1 MPKQQNDTAARPRW
15 NRLWR
20 QRPTPRSSISPNKM
34 NRAAPYLFLAPSLA
48 GLCVF
53 VLVPFADA
61 VRRSFTDAMGSR
73 FVGFANYASVLGNS
87 AFRLAAGNTARFIGV
102 CVPLLLCVSL
112 LLAVA
117 VRAAKDGGRIFKTT
131 YLIPMAI
138 PVASIVLLWQALFHR
153 QGLVNAV
160 LSALGAQP
168 VDFMGTDAAFWVLI
182 GTYVWKNAGYDM
194 ILWMAGLDGISDS
207 LYEAARVDG
216 AGAWQCFWRVTLPGL
231 LPTLFM
237 TAVLSLLNTFK
248 VFREAYLVGGA
259 YPHDSIYLLQHLF
272 NNWFLDLDVGRL
284 CAAAV
289 LIAAVSARFK
299 HANVVVI
306 VLTLAAMLAAVF
318 GSLAFSSQADD
329 MAAMTVLGTEL
340 VSQLAAVFPLLP
352 ALAVW
357 WPLWFMGT
365 GALMPLDELRAA
377 LGPVLQGA
385 EGSAFWPLLPS
396 WPTLQPLAEL
406 LLDTPQFFTM
416 FWNTCA
422 IAFPQVLGQVLVG
435 APAAWAFSR
444 LRFRGRRALFTL
456 YIVLMLMPFQV
467 TMVSGYL
474 VADAMGIMDTF
485 WAIILP
491 GVFSTFPVFIMAKGF
506 DAVPI
511 ALLEAASI
519 DGAGPL
525 RTFFHIGVPLGV
537 PGILSAAVLGF
548 LEAWNAIE
556 QPMTFLKTKALW
568 PLSLYLPQIAAEKL
582 GLAMVASLVMLAPAV
597 LIFRFGQKYLE
608 LGIQASGLKE

>member
-1 MPKQQNDTAARPRW
+1 
-15 NRLWR
+15 
-20 QRPTPRSSISPNKM
+20 
-34 NRAAPYLFLAPSLA
+34 
-48 GLCVF
+48 
-53 VLVPFADA
+53 
-61 VRRSFTDAMGSR
+61 
-73 FVGFANYASVLGNS
+73 
-87 AFRLAAGNTARFIGV
+87 
-102 CVPLLLCVSL
+102 
-112 LLAVA
+112 
-117 VRAAKDGGRIFKTT
+117 
-131 YLIPMAI
+131 
-138 PVASIVLLWQALFHR
+138 
-153 QGLVNAV
+153 
-160 LSALGAQP
+160 
-168 VDFMGTDAAFWVLI
+168 
-182 GTYVWKNAGYDM
+182 
-194 ILWMAGLDGISDS
+194 
-207 LYEAARVDG
+207 
-216 AGAWQCFWRVTLPGL
+216 
-231 LPTLFM
+231 
-237 TAVLSLLNTFK
+237 
-248 VFREAYLVGGA
+248 
-259 YPHDSIYLLQHLF
+259 
-272 NNWFLDLDVGRL
+272 
-284 CAAAV
+284 
-289 LIAAVSARFK
+289 
-299 HANVVVI
+299 
-306 VLTLAAMLAAVF
+306 
-318 GSLAFSSQADD
+318 
-329 MAAMTVLGTEL
+329 
-340 VSQLAAVFPLLP
+340 
-352 ALAVW
+352 
-357 WPLWFMGT
+357 MGT

-422 IAFPQVLGQVLVG
+422 IVFPQVLGQVLVG

-474 VADAMGIMDTF
+474 VADAMGIMD
-485 WAIILP
+485 
-491 GVFSTFPVFIMAKGF
+491 
-506 DAVPI
+506 AVPI

-519 DGAGPL
+519 DGPGPL

>member
-20 QRPTPRSSISPNKM
+20 QRPTPRGSISPNKM

-73 FVGFANYASVLGNS
+73 FVGVANYASVLGNS

-102 CVPLLLCVSL
+102 CVPL
-112 LLAVA
+112 
-117 VRAAKDGGRIFKTT
+117 
-131 YLIPMAI
+131 
-138 PVASIVLLWQALFHR
+138 ASIVLLWQALFHR

-289 LIAAVSARFK
+289 LIAAV
-299 HANVVVI
+299 
-306 VLTLAAMLAAVF
+306 LLAAI
-318 GSLAFSSQADD
+318 
-329 MAAMTVLGTEL
+329 
-340 VSQLAAVFPLLP
+340 
-352 ALAVW
+352 
-357 WPLWFMGT
+357 
-365 GALMPLDELRAA
+365 
-377 LGPVLQGA
+377 
-385 EGSAFWPLLPS
+385 
-396 WPTLQPLAEL
+396 L
-406 LLDTPQFFTM
+406 LLQKL
-416 FWNTCA
+416 W
-422 IAFPQVLGQVLVG
+422 GG
-435 APAAWAFSR
+435 E
-444 LRFRGRRALFTL
+444 
-456 YIVLMLMPFQV
+456 
-467 TMVSGYL
+467 
-474 VADAMGIMDTF
+474 DA
-485 WAIILP
+485 
-491 GVFSTFPVFIMAKGF
+491 
-506 DAVPI
+506 
-511 ALLEAASI
+511 
-519 DGAGPL
+519 
-525 RTFFHIGVPLGV
+525 R
-537 PGILSAAVLGF
+537 
-548 LEAWNAIE
+548 
-556 QPMTFLKTKALW
+556 
-568 PLSLYLPQIAAEKL
+568 
-582 GLAMVASLVMLAPAV
+582 
-597 LIFRFGQKYLE
+597 
-608 LGIQASGLKE
+608 

>member
-1 MPKQQNDTAARPRW
+1 MKRKN
-15 NRLWR
+15 LG
-20 QRPTPRSSISPNKM
+20 
-34 NRAAPYLFLAPSLA
+34 RAVLVLFL
-48 GLCVF
+48 
-53 VLVPFADA
+53 
-61 VRRSFTDAMGSR
+61 
-73 FVGFANYASVLGNS
+73 
-87 AFRLAAGNTARFIGV
+87 
-102 CVPLLLCVSL
+102 
-112 LLAVA
+112 
-117 VRAAKDGGRIFKTT
+117 
-131 YLIPMAI
+131 
-138 PVASIVLLWQALFHR
+138 
-153 QGLVNAV
+153 
-160 LSALGAQP
+160 
-168 VDFMGTDAAFWVLI
+168 
-182 GTYVWKNAGYDM
+182 
-194 ILWMAGLDGISDS
+194 
-207 LYEAARVDG
+207 
-216 AGAWQCFWRVTLPGL
+216 
-231 LPTLFM
+231 
-237 TAVLSLLNTFK
+237 
-248 VFREAYLVGGA
+248 
-259 YPHDSIYLLQHLF
+259 
-272 NNWFLDLDVGRL
+272 
-284 CAAAV
+284 
-289 LIAAVSARFK
+289 
-299 HANVVVI
+299 
-306 VLTLAAMLAAVF
+306 
-318 GSLAFSSQADD
+318 
-329 MAAMTVLGTEL
+329 
-340 VSQLAAVFPLLP
+340 LLP

-422 IAFPQVLGQVLVG
+422 IVFPQVLGQVMVG

-491 GVFSTFPVFIMAKGF
+491 GAFSTFPVFIMAKGF

-568 PLSLYLPQIAAEKL
+568 PLYLPQIAAEKL